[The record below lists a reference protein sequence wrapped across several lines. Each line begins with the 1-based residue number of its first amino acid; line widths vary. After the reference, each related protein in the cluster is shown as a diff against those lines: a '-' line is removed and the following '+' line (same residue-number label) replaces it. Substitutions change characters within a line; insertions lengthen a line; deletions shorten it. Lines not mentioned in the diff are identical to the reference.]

1 MNATISFLLIFLPG
15 LAVYAAFRALR
26 LTGRAA
32 GWLVGRVARLVQ
44 HETMMRPQSRYF
56 VG

>member
-1 MNATISFLLIFLPG
+1 MNAMITFLMIFLPG

-44 HETMMRPQSRYF
+44 HEMMMRPQSRYF